1 MTLIL
6 ADDLFVNAI
15 VNWQSTYEIWK
26 LHTIQNLGKNIIYI
40 ILYESTCI
48 LISYSVFRLFHTLF
62 FRNQATKHELC
73 PKPDHSLAR
82 RFSANEKLDS
92 CCGNSVYKFPFASA
106 GGKRACCG
114 TRTYDTDI
122 MQCCDQ
128 DWFYLLMKAW
138 YRTKTIVII

>member
-6 ADDLFVNAI
+6 ADGLFVNAI
-15 VNWQSTYEIWK
+15 VNWQLTYEIWK
-26 LHTIQNLGKNIIYI
+26 LHTIQNLGKNIIYM
-40 ILYESTCI
+40 ILYESTCNV
-48 LISYSVFRLFHTLF
+48 LQSNRFVSSFQCYF

-82 RFSANEKLDS
+82 RFTVNEKLDS
-92 CCGNSVYKFPFASA
+92 CCGDSVYKFPFASA

-128 DWFYLLMKAW
+128 DRFYLLQS
-138 YRTKTIVII
+138 II

>member
-1 MTLIL
+1 MNPP
-6 ADDLFVNAI
+6 VCC
-15 VNWQSTYEIWK
+15 Y
-26 LHTIQNLGKNIIYI
+26 HTVSFIRNI
-40 ILYESTCI
+40 
-48 LISYSVFRLFHTLF
+48 FRNHNFF

-82 RFSANEKLDS
+82 RFSGNEKLDS
-92 CCGNSVYKFPFASA
+92 CCGDSVYKFPFASA

-128 DWFYLLMKAW
+128 DWFYLLQ
-138 YRTKTIVII
+138 VPS

>member
-1 MTLIL
+1 MNPPVTYYNQIGSL
-6 ADDLFVNAI
+6 AHFNV
-15 VNWQSTYEIWK
+15 
-26 LHTIQNLGKNIIYI
+26 
-40 ILYESTCI
+40 
-48 LISYSVFRLFHTLF
+48 F

-82 RFSANEKLDS
+82 RFTVNEKLDS
-92 CCGNSVYKFPFASA
+92 CCGDSVYKFPFASA

-128 DWFYLLMKAW
+128 DRFYLLQS
-138 YRTKTIVII
+138 II

>member
-1 MTLIL
+1 MNPPVTYYNQIGSL
-6 ADDLFVNAI
+6 AHFNV
-15 VNWQSTYEIWK
+15 
-26 LHTIQNLGKNIIYI
+26 
-40 ILYESTCI
+40 
-48 LISYSVFRLFHTLF
+48 F

-82 RFSANEKLDS
+82 RFSVNEKLDS
-92 CCGNSVYKFPFASA
+92 CCGDSVYKFPFASA

-128 DWFYLLMKAW
+128 DWFYLLTNA
-138 YRTKTIVII
+138 